1 MSQKKQN
8 AFAQKKSVPEQKHNE
23 EAMLEAAHDQVESVG
38 FDLLLLAREDP
49 MSTLANLQRQPDAQM
64 AQQDAQ

>member
-23 EAMLEAAHDQVESVG
+23 EAMLEAVHDQVESVG
-38 FDLLLLAREDP
+38 FDLLLLAREEP
-49 MSTLANLQRQPDAQM
+49 TSTLTNLQRHPDAQM
-64 AQQDAQ
+64 VQQDA

>member
-8 AFAQKKSVPEQKHNE
+8 GFAQKKAVPEQKHNE

-49 MSTLANLQRQPDAQM
+49 MSTLANLQRQPDAQV
-64 AQQDAQ
+64 AQQDA